1 MGTNYLYYKRS
12 DNKTAGYT
20 YTLLSLFPNVD
31 ETYHVSSRVS
41 PSVAEIHR
49 ERGRE
54 S

>member
-12 DNKTAGYT
+12 DNKTAGYS
-20 YTLLSLFPNVD
+20 LLSLFPNVD